1 MPEESRRALRR
12 LDPRAPLVV
21 DTRELGRRAGTMRR
35 LARTVAAPADLGL
48 AMIGVPVGAP
58 VELDLRLEA
67 VCEGVLVSG
76 VARAPLAG
84 ECARCLEPLARV
96 IEVDLQELFAYPD
109 EASGGDE
116 DEDVSRLEGDLLD
129 LEPTLRD
136 AVVSELPLA
145 PVCREDCPG
154 LCVTCGARLADLP
167 TGHGHGAFD
176 TRWAALAEV
185 YRPTDE
191 DQES

>member
-1 MPEESRRALRR
+1 MPEESRRPLRR

-35 LARTVAAPADLGL
+35 LAWTVPAPADLAVG
-48 AMIGVPVGAP
+48 MIGVPVGAP
-58 VELDLRLEA
+58 VELDVRLEA

-84 ECARCLEPLARV
+84 ECARCLEPLATV
-96 IEVDLQELFAYPD
+96 IEADLQELFTYPD
-109 EASGGDE
+109 EAMGDD

-145 PVCREDCPG
+145 PVCRDDCPG
-154 LCVTCGARLADLP
+154 LCVTCGGRLADLP
-167 TGHGHGAFD
+167 PGHGHGAFD

-191 DQES
+191 EQGS